1 MPDYSESSP
10 ARRNLQRDLRELE
23 YGFRSQQL
31 FLEHIEIR
39 FGRLLKLLAPL
50 APAWQAA
57 EARRELLE
65 TELESSAQ
73 EVGFLQR
80 ELQTLERILARQES
94 RRDTRVQGRL
104 QELEARFISLDAG
117 LDGSRRRIAE
127 LEAEAA
133 GLLEQAHERQSE
145 AGLLQQESL
154 ELQRESRLLQDEN
167 RHLSAALATFE
178 ETEQEYLRLLE
189 LKDKQLQELSK
200 LYEFELE
207 QQAEELSR
215 TSLDQQS
222 RQQQSQSLGRSLA
235 RLAQE
240 RNAGQLQQQN
250 LLEQLDALEADNRR
264 LQAALT
270 QAEQARDKLA
280 SLESQLEDKLGQH
293 VPLEVLSYCHF
304 YESAQGLG
312 LELPETLYAQLAEA
326 LRLPEAER
334 GLLESRLRLQP
345 GRLQQVLSDWS
356 RRHPDA
362 LNRRSLPKLPGSPA
376 ENSPLSGL
384 VRVPAGSYPLGD
396 DLHPAERPA
405 HRYHS
410 EGFAI
415 ARLPVTNADY
425 ARFMAAGGYDN
436 PDWWLP
442 EGWNLIQTESLSAP
456 AFWLKRGYACG
467 PDYPDYPVIGVSWYE
482 AVAYAS
488 WAGRRL
494 PSEAEWEAAGRGPD
508 GLRWPWGDEWRDGL
522 ANTAEAGINNT
533 TPVGVFP
540 EGVSPFG
547 CLDLVGN
554 VFEWTLSAYKPYPY
568 AADDGREDL
577 RAPGPRTLRGCSWN
591 HRGHYFTRLS
601 YRFQADLTTRH
612 SDIGFRVA
620 N

>member
-1 MPDYSESSP
+1 MPDDSESSP

-57 EARRELLE
+57 EDRRELLE

-104 QELEARFISLDAG
+104 QELEQRFISLDAG
-117 LDGSRRRIAE
+117 LDGSRQRLAA

-133 GLLEQAHERQSE
+133 ELLEQAHERRSE
-145 AGLLQQESL
+145 AGLLQESL
-154 ELQRESRLLQDEN
+154 ELRRESRLLQDEN
-167 RHLSAALATFE
+167 RHLSAALAAFE

-189 LKDKQLQELSK
+189 LKDKQLHELSR

-222 RQQQSQSLGRSLA
+222 RQQQTQSLGRSLA

-250 LLEQLDALEADNRR
+250 LLERLDALEADNRR

-270 QAEQARDKLA
+270 QAERDRETLE
-280 SLESQLEDKLGQH
+280 SLEAQLEDKLGQH

-334 GLLESRLRLQP
+334 GLIESRLRLQP
-345 GRLQQVLSDWS
+345 GRLQQVLADWS

-362 LNRRSLPKLPGSPA
+362 LSRRSLPAGSPA
-376 ENSPLSGL
+376 ETSPLSGL

-425 ARFMAAGGYDN
+425 ARFMGAGGYDN

-442 EGWNLIQTESLSAP
+442 EGWNLIQAEGLRAP
-456 AFWLKRGYACG
+456 SFWLKRGYACG

-482 AVAYAS
+482 AVAYAT

-508 GLRWPWGDEWRDGL
+508 GLRWPWGDEWREGL

-554 VFEWTLSAYKPYPY
+554 VFEWTLSAYQPYPY

-577 RAPGPRTLRGCSWN
+577 RTPGPRTLRGCSWN

-601 YRFQADLTTRH
+601 YRFQADPTTRH